1 MQLLAATMVG
11 SAINPFNTL
20 SQSNKH
26 KWQNDVGPKPVYIPP
41 GKGKKGKIAV
51 NEIIFKLDK
60 EQTSGNLG
68 AAETTLFPG
77 HMGAVPH
84 RHQGFD
90 EVCRVLQGTLTILVG
105 EEVFKVEAGGWHLRP
120 RGIVH
125 SFWNSGKL
133 PAKFIELYLPGG
145 HETYM
150 QQLTD
155 LFINGRKPKPEE
167 VDALAKKHDI
177 EFFWEQ
183 LPPLLKK
190 YKVRL

>member
-77 HMGAVPH
+77 YMGAVPH

-105 EEVFKVEAGGWHLRP
+105 EEV
-120 RGIVH
+120 
-125 SFWNSGKL
+125 
-133 PAKFIELYLPGG
+133 
-145 HETYM
+145 
-150 QQLTD
+150 
-155 LFINGRKPKPEE
+155 
-167 VDALAKKHDI
+167 
-177 EFFWEQ
+177 
-183 LPPLLKK
+183 LK
-190 YKVRL
+190 